1 MPIVFLDVDG
11 ILTYMSYHNKETCD
25 IDLRKVALLKQICDG
40 AGASVVI
47 ISSWRGDK
55 DWTPKMYFVL
65 REILHEAGIPVIGD
79 APYIPSKLTGP
90 EKDTVTLEELEQCHL
105 VFGTGRA
112 AEVQSYLQE
121 HPTEFFV
128 ILDDEDH
135 DWAAYGYDKYWV
147 RLLPV
152 WSRLQ
157 QKRMLEK
164 ALDILQA
171 GKTND

>member
-65 REILHEAGIPVIGD
+65 REVLHEAGIPVIGD

-147 RLLPV
+147 RPSWFGKALTEKDV
-152 WSRLQ
+152 R
-157 QKRMLEK
+157 K

>member
-11 ILTYMSYHNKETCD
+11 ILTYMSYQHKETFD
-25 IDLRKVALLKQICDG
+25 IDPNKVALLKQISDG

-65 REILHEAGIPVIGD
+65 REMLHESGIPVLGD
-79 APYIPSKLTGP
+79 APYIPPRLMGP

-112 AEVQSYLQE
+112 AEVQAYLRE
-121 HPTEFFV
+121 HPTDSFV

-135 DWAAYGYDKYWV
+135 DWAAYGYKKHWV
-147 RLLPV
+147 RPSWFGEALTEEDV
-152 WSRLQ
+152 
-157 QKRMLEK
+157 KK
-164 ALDILQA
+164 ALEILQA
-171 GKTND
+171 DNTSH

>member
-55 DWTPKMYFVL
+55 DWTPSMYFTL
-65 REILHEAGIPVIGD
+65 RKILQDAGIPVLGD
-79 APYIPSKLTGP
+79 APYIPPRLTDP
-90 EKDTVTLEELEQCHL
+90 ENDTVTLEELEQCHL
-105 VFGTGRA
+105 FFGTGRA
-112 AEVQSYLQE
+112 AEVQAYLRE
-121 HPTEFFV
+121 HPTDSFV

-135 DWAAYGYDKYWV
+135 DWAAYGYGCRWV
-147 RLLPV
+147 RPSWFGEALTEEDV
-152 WSRLQ
+152 
-157 QKRMLEK
+157 KK
-164 ALDILQA
+164 ALEILQA
-171 GKTND
+171 GNASH